1 MSTPSTIWMTT
12 TEAAQALDTDNTV
25 VRRWIDR
32 GLLKGRKRSSGNYM
46 VDAASVYHL
55 RALRQGGSK

>member
-1 MSTPSTIWMTT
+1 MTT
-12 TEAAQALDTDNTV
+12 SEAAHLLDTDNTV

-32 GLLKGRKRSSGNYM
+32 GLLKGRKRSSGDYM